1 MGLSVAPGSE
11 APSSPGLPP
20 PAREKQLALYAM
32 MVNMRLFE
40 KRVFDLYLEN
50 LAKGPAH
57 LALGQEAI
65 AAGFGGA
72 LEPSDYTF
80 ATYRGHAH
88 LLARGADQSAMM
100 GELLGR
106 QSGLLHGKGG
116 SMHLADPAR
125 GMMGSN
131 AIVGA
136 HLPIAVGAAWSSKVR
151 KSSQVTVCFFGD
163 GTTNIGAFHEALN
176 LAAVWKL
183 PVVFV
188 CENNLYME
196 YTPISSV
203 IAVEHPAADR
213 ASAYGLEHWIV
224 DGNDVEACYG
234 AASVAYGRARSGGGP
249 ALIEAKTYRQG
260 GHSRADAAA
269 YRPKA
274 EVEAW
279 LLRDP
284 IDRYRA
290 VLIAAGVSASQLDAL
305 AAEAQAAVDRA
316 TADAKNGPR
325 PDIASAETNVFAD
338 GGSAWRN

>member
-1 MGLSVAPGSE
+1 MGVFASTLDTQT
-11 APSSPGLPP
+11 
-20 PAREKQLALYAM
+20 RLALYLL

-50 LAKGPAH
+50 LGKGPAH
-57 LALGQEAI
+57 LALGHEAI
-65 AAGFGGA
+65 SAGFGRA
-72 LEPSDYTF
+72 LQAGDYTF

-100 GELLGR
+100 AELLGR
-106 QSGLLHGKGG
+106 ANGLLHGKGG
-116 SMHLADPAR
+116 SMHLTDVSR

-151 KSSQVTVCFFGD
+151 KSAQVTVCFFGD
-163 GTTNIGAFHEALN
+163 GATNIGAFHEALN

-196 YTPISSV
+196 YTPIAQV

-213 ASAYGLEHWIV
+213 AGAYGLEPWIV
-224 DGNDVEACYG
+224 DGTDVEACY
-234 AASVAYGRARSGGGP
+234 AAACTAYERARAGAGP
-249 ALIEAKTYRQG
+249 SLIEAKTYRHG

-274 EVEAW
+274 EVEEW
-279 LLRDP
+279 LRRDP

-290 VLIAAGVSASQLDAL
+290 VLL
-305 AAEAQAAVDRA
+305 ADGIGEDELEGLVAQAAAAVETA
-316 TADAKNGPR
+316 TEDAKNGAR
-325 PDIASAETNVFAD
+325 PDAASAETNVFAD